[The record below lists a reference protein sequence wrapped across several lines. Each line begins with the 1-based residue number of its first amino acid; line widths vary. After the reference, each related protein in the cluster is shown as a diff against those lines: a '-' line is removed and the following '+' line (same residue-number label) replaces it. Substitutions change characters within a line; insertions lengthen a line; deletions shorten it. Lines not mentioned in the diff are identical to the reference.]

1 MGNALSSGPACP
13 MEEDILRFIE
23 SDSFKFLIAEEAAD
37 EIEELD
43 VREKRKGNVIQRCAN
58 LWETNWVKMLL
69 NPATADIE
77 TWEGKK
83 FRRRFRMDYRMF
95 REVLVPMC
103 KEINVFEMKISPRIT
118 LEFKIL
124 VALRM
129 TVTLCLNCLT
139 LVDQHAM
146 KCSNNLSQIFPN
158 IIILLTLLLQREMN

>member
-1 MGNALSSGPACP
+1 MGNALSSDSACP

-37 EIEELD
+37 KIEELD
-43 VREKRKGNVIQRCAN
+43 VRKKRNRNVIQRCTN
-58 LWETNWVKMLL
+58 LWETNWGKMLL

-103 KEINVFEMKISPRIT
+103 KEIFGKFS
-118 LEFKIL
+118 
-124 VALRM
+124 
-129 TVTLCLNCLT
+129 
-139 LVDQHAM
+139 
-146 KCSNNLSQIFPN
+146 
-158 IIILLTLLLQREMN
+158 